1 MTDNLSLHSL
11 ISPKQAA
18 RALGVSESSLK
29 RWCDD
34 GKINVSRTPGGH
46 RKMSAADLFD
56 FVRNSDAPLA
66 APEIIGL
73 PKTIG
78 KKTLDINEVRT
89 ELTKALLSADEA
101 TVQQLAFDAL
111 INQTPIHQLF
121 DDVLAPAMHEIGRQW
136 ECNEVDIYQ
145 ERMGCEIIIRLLH
158 QVRSLIPVAN
168 KNYVA
173 IGGTLSDDSYAIPTA
188 MVELILRNQGVNAT
202 SMGTSIPGDSIVSA
216 IENLKPQLVWLSA
229 SHIANREKFEHEF
242 QLVSDCCDQNN
253 VLFLIGG
260 IVLDAQIRKQLNY
273 SFFGDTMKHLDTFAK
288 SLFNKPSNNGPYR

>member
-1 MTDNLSLHSL
+1 MTTDLSSHAL

-46 RKMSAADLFD
+46 RKMSAADLFK
-56 FVRNSDAPLA
+56 FVRNNDVPLA
-66 APEIIGL
+66 APELIGL
-73 PKTIG
+73 PKAIG
-78 KKTLDINEVRT
+78 KKAIDIDQVQA
-89 ELTKALLSADEA
+89 ELTKALLGADEA
-101 TVQQLAFDAL
+101 TVQQLAFDLL

-121 DDVLAPAMHEIGRQW
+121 DSVLTPAMYEIGRQW

-158 QVRSLIPVAN
+158 QVRNLMPISK

-173 IGGTLSDDSYAIPTA
+173 IGGTLSGDNYAIPTT
-188 MVELILRNQGVNAT
+188 MVELILRNQGINAT
-202 SMGTSIPGDSIVSA
+202 SMGTSIPGTSIVSA
-216 IENLKPQLVWLSA
+216 IENLKPNLVWLSA

-242 QLVSDCCDQNN
+242 QLVSDSCDQNN
-253 VLFLIGG
+253 IVFLIGG
-260 IVLDAQIRKQLNY
+260 IVLDARIRKQLNY
-273 SFFGDTMKHLDTFAK
+273 SFFGDTMKHLDTFAN
-288 SLFNKPSNNGPYR
+288 SLFQTSQQ